1 MSLRAAGILVLA
13 AAALSAAA
21 PAWHEA
27 RSAHFRFFTNGSEKD
42 ASERVRAFET
52 LHGILR
58 STSPDLR
65 KPGARAGLQL
75 PSFVYLFGSSDGFRS
90 FSGTPDEA
98 GFFVPHPDGEYIA
111 MNSDSAQATETAYHE
126 YLHQFMVLNYPG
138 VPLWLN
144 EGMACFFETLRL
156 DGQEVVVGAP
166 PTRYLSTLAD
176 GGCFPAAR
184 LLALENGSA
193 EYTRGPERQRVY
205 ATVWL
210 LTSYLMTTGDERRAK
225 LGAFLDLI
233 RAGRSA
239 QESFDRAFQCTPQ
252 ALDRELA
259 EHFARIRH
267 MGRVQVW
274 VLTFRSLQVD
284 QAYTWLRMTEAET
297 LARLG
302 LLRLAPG
309 HGNLDLAGRSFEAAL
324 EADPRCATA
333 RFGKGL
339 LGTLAPGTTNVAD
352 LFHEAALAE
361 PDNPIYHYFAGMAA
375 RGTPESR
382 SHLRRSIE
390 LGCPFPDAILALA
403 NLAAAGGPAE
413 PGELA
418 LLEAA
423 CGALPGQYSLKLSLA
438 TVYTRASRPEQ
449 AKGLLREIAAQTL
462 EPHLARA
469 ADLQLT
475 AMAAKEAER
484 LVGLGNTAFKN
495 KRYEEAVA
503 RMAEALAIA
512 PPAERKDLQD
522 TLDRMRILIDLRTR
536 PRPPR
541 GRTP

>member
-1 MSLRAAGILVLA
+1 VSLRAAGVLVLA
-13 AAALSAAA
+13 SVALSATA
-21 PAWHEA
+21 PVWHEA
-27 RSAHFRFFTNGSEKD
+27 RSAHFRFFTNGGEKD
-42 ASERVRAFET
+42 AAERVRAFET

-58 STSPDLR
+58 ATSPDLR
-65 KPGARAGLQL
+65 KPGPRAGLQL
-75 PSFVYLFGSSDGFRS
+75 PCFVYLFGSADGFRS
-90 FSGTPDEA
+90 FSATPDEA
-98 GFFVPHPDGEYIA
+98 GFFVRHPDGGYIA

-126 YLHQFMVLNYPG
+126 YLHQFMALNHPG

-144 EGMACFFETLRL
+144 EGLACFFQTLRL
-156 DGQEVVVGAP
+156 DGQEVVLGAP
-166 PTRYLSTLAD
+166 PAGCLPVLAD

-184 LLALENGSA
+184 LLALEPGSPDYA
-193 EYTRGPERQRVY
+193 RAPERQRVY

-210 LTSYLMTTGDERRAK
+210 LTSYLMTTGEERRAK

-233 RAGRSA
+233 HAGRSA

-259 EHFARIRH
+259 GHLARVRL
-267 MGRVQVW
+267 MRQVQTW
-274 VLTFRSLQVD
+274 VLQFRNLRVD
-284 QAYTWLRMTEAET
+284 PAFTWLQMPQAET

-309 HGNLDLAGRSFEAAL
+309 HGNLELAGRNFEAAL

-333 RFGKGL
+333 RFGLGL
-339 LGTLAPGTTNVAD
+339 LRTLAPGAADVAG
-352 LFHEAALAE
+352 LFHQASLAE
-361 PDNPIYHYFAGMAA
+361 PDNAVYHYFAGMGS
-375 RGTPESR
+375 RGGPESR

-403 NLAAAGGPAE
+403 SLAAAGPAE

-423 CGALPGQYSLKLSLA
+423 CGALPGQYGLKLSLA

-469 ADLQLT
+469 ADLELT
-475 AMAAKEAER
+475 AMAVREVER
-484 LVGLGNTAFKN
+484 LSGLGNAAFKDR
-495 KRYEEAVA
+495 RYGEAVA
-503 RMAEALAIA
+503 RMEEALAIA
-512 PPAERKDLQD
+512 PPAWRKDLQD

-536 PRPPR
+536 PRPPK
-541 GRTP
+541 GRNP